1 MKNFILNNNSEEDIN
16 RNEIIKSIL
25 KTKHELDIVRQN
37 YEFAESDLI
46 DYYLYQIKAN
56 QAKLDF
62 LIKSA
67 KEQNLTLNTVDKM
80 MYDAII

>member
-80 MYDAII
+80 VYDAII